1 MLQRSFVPSGEG
13 GTAVIRRGKAGERK
27 LTRELFVIF
36 LAGLFCA
43 LFCTIFMM
51 NRRFGFYAW
60 VLDHGVIEDSRKE
73 YSQWLKK
80 ETPAFHMDR
89 PEEYMPYFAEKADDY
104 TWMGIYDKKNGT
116 YIDSLFPRILDSRIW
131 GSWSWSDTDI
141 AAQTMEPPV
150 EFETQFSDGTA
161 RVQLMSYQ
169 SLKFFPVFYLSIVIL
184 DSLWVLGPIL
194 IFVHKKMKYLGR
206 VRCEAAV
213 MGQGDMEH
221 PVTVKGK
228 DEIAAL
234 AKELDELRLALKISM
249 ENERQAHMDNQELI
263 RALSHDIRTPLT
275 VLNGYLEIL
284 RRKKGDQENYPQYV
298 QKCLIKTEELR
309 GMTDKMFE
317 YALVFENPGK
327 TAMQDYSLREFAGEL
342 QEQLEYLELQG
353 FSVGYGR
360 KVVPDERWKAN
371 PFLIQRLFTNLCSNI
386 LRYGKQEHRVTADI
400 YMEERKVIVILEN
413 VIAEQRQAA
422 GSGVGL
428 KSAARIAELHG
439 GEMVWT
445 EKGDIFQV
453 KISIPVY

>member
-1 MLQRSFVPSGEG
+1 MIQKSFVQSGEG
-13 GTAVIRRGKAGERK
+13 GIDVIRKKNAGERK
-27 LTRELFVIF
+27 LTRELLVIF

-43 LFCTIFMM
+43 LFCTIFLM

-60 VLDHGVIEDSRKE
+60 VLDHEVIEDSRKE
-73 YSQWLKK
+73 YAQWLKK
-80 ETPAFHMDR
+80 ETPAFHMNR
-89 PEEYMPYFAEKADDY
+89 PEEYMSYLAERADAY
-104 TWMGIYDKKNGT
+104 TWMGIYDEENGK
-116 YIDSLFPRILDSRIW
+116 YIDGFFPEILDSRIW

-141 AAQTMEPPV
+141 AAQSMEPPV

-169 SLKFFPVFYLSIVIL
+169 SLKFFPVFYLSVVIL
-184 DSLWVLGPIL
+184 DSLLVLEPIL

-234 AKELDELRLALKISM
+234 AKELDDLRLALKISM

-317 YALVFENPGK
+317 YALVFDNPGE
-327 TAMQDYSLREFAGEL
+327 TAMQDYSLREFGGEL

-353 FSVGYGR
+353 FPVEYIRKEVG
-360 KVVPDERWKAN
+360 DERWKAN
-371 PFLIQRLFTNLCSNI
+371 PFLMQRLLTNLCSNI
-386 LRYGKQEHRVTADI
+386 LHYGKRDHKVTADI
-400 YMEERKVIVILEN
+400 HMEETKVIVILEN
-413 VIAEQRQAA
+413 GIAVQRQAA

-428 KSAARIAELHG
+428 KSAARIAEVHG
-439 GEMVWT
+439 GEMSWT
-445 EKGDIFQV
+445 EKGDVFQI
-453 KISIPVY
+453 KISIPLH

>member
-1 MLQRSFVPSGEG
+1 MIQKSFVPSGEG

-27 LTRELFVIF
+27 LTRELLVIF

-43 LFCTIFMM
+43 LFCTVFLM
-51 NRRFGFYAW
+51 NRRFGIYAW
-60 VLDHGVIEDSRKE
+60 MLDHGVIEDSRKE
-73 YSQWLKK
+73 YARWLKK
-80 ETPAFHMDR
+80 ETPAFHMDK
-89 PEEYMPYFAEKADDY
+89 PEEYMPYFTERADAY
-104 TWMGIYDKKNGT
+104 TWMGIYDEENGKH
-116 YIDSLFPRILDSRIW
+116 IDSFFPEILDSRIW

-141 AAQTMEPPV
+141 AAQSMEPPI
-150 EFETQFSDGTA
+150 EFETHFSDGTA

-169 SLKFFPVFYLSIVIL
+169 SLKFFPLFYLSIVIM
-184 DSLWVLGPIL
+184 DSLWILGPIL

-234 AKELDELRLALKISM
+234 AKELDDLRLALKISM
-249 ENERQAHMDNQELI
+249 ENERQTHMDNQELI

-317 YALVFENPGK
+317 YALVFENPGE

-353 FSVGYGR
+353 FSVEYVR
-360 KVVPDERWKAN
+360 KGDADDRWKAN

-386 LRYGKQEHRVTADI
+386 LRYGKQDHRVTADI
-400 YMEERKVIVILEN
+400 YMEETNVIVILEN
-413 VIAEQRQAA
+413 GISEQRQAA

-428 KSAARIAELHG
+428 KSAARITELHG
-439 GEMVWT
+439 GEMSWT

-453 KISIPVY
+453 KISIPLH

>member
-1 MLQRSFVPSGEG
+1 MIQKSFVQSGEG
-13 GTAVIRRGKAGERK
+13 GIDVIRKKNAGERK
-27 LTRELFVIF
+27 LTRELLVIF

-43 LFCTIFMM
+43 LFCTIFLM

-60 VLDHGVIEDSRKE
+60 VLDHEVIEDSRKE
-73 YSQWLKK
+73 YAQWLKK
-80 ETPAFHMDR
+80 ETPAFHMNR
-89 PEEYMPYFAEKADDY
+89 PEEYMSYLAERADAY
-104 TWMGIYDKKNGT
+104 TWMGIYDEENGK
-116 YIDSLFPRILDSRIW
+116 YIDGFFPEILDSRIW

-141 AAQTMEPPV
+141 AAQSMEPPV

-169 SLKFFPVFYLSIVIL
+169 SLKFFPVFYLSVVIL
-184 DSLWVLGPIL
+184 DSLLVLEPIL

-234 AKELDELRLALKISM
+234 AKELDDLRLALKISM

-317 YALVFENPGK
+317 YALVFDNPGE
-327 TAMQDYSLREFAGEL
+327 TAMQDYSLREFGGEL

-353 FSVGYGR
+353 FPVEYIRKEVG
-360 KVVPDERWKAN
+360 DERWKAN
-371 PFLIQRLFTNLCSNI
+371 PFLMQRLLTNLCSNI
-386 LRYGKQEHRVTADI
+386 LHYGKRDHKVTADI
-400 YMEERKVIVILEN
+400 HMEETKVIVILEN
-413 VIAEQRQAA
+413 GIAVQRQAA

-428 KSAARIAELHG
+428 KSAARIAEVHG
-439 GEMVWT
+439 GEMSWT
-445 EKGDIFQV
+445 EKGDIFQI
-453 KISIPVY
+453 KISIPLH

>member
-1 MLQRSFVPSGEG
+1 MIQKSFVQSGEG
-13 GTAVIRRGKAGERK
+13 GIDVIRKKNAGERK
-27 LTRELFVIF
+27 LTRELLVIF

-43 LFCTIFMM
+43 LFCTIFLM

-60 VLDHGVIEDSRKE
+60 VLDHEVIEDSRKE
-73 YSQWLKK
+73 YAQWLKK
-80 ETPAFHMDR
+80 ETPAFHMNR
-89 PEEYMPYFAEKADDY
+89 PEEYMSYLAERADAY
-104 TWMGIYDKKNGT
+104 TWMGIYDEENGK
-116 YIDSLFPRILDSRIW
+116 YIDGFFPEILDSRIW

-141 AAQTMEPPV
+141 AAQSMEPPV

-169 SLKFFPVFYLSIVIL
+169 SLKFFPVFYLSVVIL
-184 DSLWVLGPIL
+184 DSLLVLEPIL

-234 AKELDELRLALKISM
+234 AKELDDLRLALKISM

-317 YALVFENPGK
+317 YALVFDNPGE
-327 TAMQDYSLREFAGEL
+327 TAMQDYSLREFGGEL

-353 FSVGYGR
+353 FPVEYIRKEVG
-360 KVVPDERWKAN
+360 DERWKAN
-371 PFLIQRLFTNLCSNI
+371 PFLMQRLLTNLCSNI
-386 LRYGKQEHRVTADI
+386 LHYGKRDHKVTADI
-400 YMEERKVIVILEN
+400 HMEETKVIVILEN
-413 VIAEQRQAA
+413 GIAVQRQAA

-428 KSAARIAELHG
+428 KSAAKIAELHG
-439 GEMVWT
+439 GEMFWT

-453 KISIPVY
+453 KISIPLH

>member
-1 MLQRSFVPSGEG
+1 MIQKSFVQSGEG
-13 GTAVIRRGKAGERK
+13 GIDVIRKKNAGERK
-27 LTRELFVIF
+27 LTRELLVIF

-43 LFCTIFMM
+43 LLCTIFLM

-60 VLDHGVIEDSRKE
+60 VLDHEVIEDSRKE
-73 YSQWLKK
+73 YAQWLKK
-80 ETPAFHMDR
+80 ETPAFHMNR
-89 PEEYMPYFAEKADDY
+89 PEEYMSYLAERADAY
-104 TWMGIYDKKNGT
+104 TWMGIYDEENGK
-116 YIDSLFPRILDSRIW
+116 YIDGFFPEILDSRIW

-141 AAQTMEPPV
+141 AAQSMEPPV

-169 SLKFFPVFYLSIVIL
+169 SLKFFPVFYLSVVIL
-184 DSLWVLGPIL
+184 DSLLVLEPIL

-234 AKELDELRLALKISM
+234 AKELDDLRLALKISM

-317 YALVFENPGK
+317 YALVFDNPGE
-327 TAMQDYSLREFAGEL
+327 TAMQDYSLREFGGEL

-353 FSVGYGR
+353 FPVEYIRKEVG
-360 KVVPDERWKAN
+360 DERWKAN
-371 PFLIQRLFTNLCSNI
+371 PFLMQRLLTNLCSNI
-386 LRYGKQEHRVTADI
+386 LHYGKRDHKVTADI
-400 YMEERKVIVILEN
+400 HMEETKVIVILEN
-413 VIAEQRQAA
+413 GIAVQRQAA

-428 KSAARIAELHG
+428 KSAARIAEVHG
-439 GEMVWT
+439 GEMSWT
-445 EKGDIFQV
+445 EKGDIFQI
-453 KISIPVY
+453 KISIPLH

>member
-1 MLQRSFVPSGEG
+1 MIQKSFVQSGEG
-13 GTAVIRRGKAGERK
+13 GIDVIRKKNAGERK
-27 LTRELFVIF
+27 LTRELLVIF

-43 LFCTIFMM
+43 LFCTIFLM

-60 VLDHGVIEDSRKE
+60 VLDHEVIEDSRKE
-73 YSQWLKK
+73 YAQWLKK
-80 ETPAFHMDR
+80 ETPAFHMNR
-89 PEEYMPYFAEKADDY
+89 PEEYMSYLAERADAY
-104 TWMGIYDKKNGT
+104 TWMGIYDEENGK
-116 YIDSLFPRILDSRIW
+116 YIDGFFPEILDSRIW

-141 AAQTMEPPV
+141 AAQSMEPPV

-169 SLKFFPVFYLSIVIL
+169 SLKFFPVFYLSVVIL
-184 DSLWVLGPIL
+184 DSLLVLEPIL

-234 AKELDELRLALKISM
+234 AKELDDLRLALKISM

-284 RRKKGDQENYPQYV
+284 KRKKGDQENYPQYI

-317 YALVFENPGK
+317 YALVFDNPGE
-327 TAMQDYSLREFAGEL
+327 TAMQDYSLREFGGEL

-353 FSVGYGR
+353 FPVEYIRKEVG
-360 KVVPDERWKAN
+360 DERWKAN
-371 PFLIQRLFTNLCSNI
+371 PFLMQRLLTNLCSNI
-386 LRYGKQEHRVTADI
+386 LHYGKRDHKVTADI
-400 YMEERKVIVILEN
+400 HMEETKVIVILEN
-413 VIAEQRQAA
+413 GIAVQRQAA

-428 KSAARIAELHG
+428 KSAARIAEVHG
-439 GEMVWT
+439 GEMSWT

-453 KISIPVY
+453 KISIPLR